1 MQDSI
6 VAQAAEAIREFV
18 ISRGL
23 MPGQRLPSEREL
35 ADSLGTS
42 RPALREAIRRLEA
55 DRVIDV
61 RGRSGMY
68 VAAIDVADLFAVRQH
83 LEPFAARLTAE
94 LRTPSELRELQA
106 LVAELRRRVADPPHF
121 SKLDRQLHSSVAQF
135 SRNSVLAGF
144 ILQLN
149 DLTVISRGTT
159 VRDDDTRLGTVED
172 MTKLVAAIKLRDGDA
187 ASEAMRV
194 HVQRIEQTASGQ
206 LAQGHLPS
214 RLSTRR

>member
-6 VAQAAEAIREFV
+6 VAQAAEAIREYV

-23 MPGQRLPSEREL
+23 LPGQRLPSEREL
-35 ADSLGTS
+35 AESLGAS

-68 VAAIDVADLFAVRQH
+68 IATLDVADLFAVRLQ

-94 LRTPSELRELQA
+94 LRTSAELRELQA
-106 LVAELRRRVADPPHF
+106 LLAELRRTVADPPRF
-121 SKLDRQLHSSVAQF
+121 SELDRQLHADVARF
-135 SRNSVLAGF
+135 SGNSVLAGF
-144 ILQLN
+144 VLQLN
-149 DLTVISRGTT
+149 DLTLISRGTT
-159 VRDDDTRLGTVED
+159 VRDHDTRLGTVRD
-172 MTKLVAAIKLRDGDA
+172 MVTLVSAIRRRDGHA
-187 ASEAMRV
+187 AATAMHL

-206 LAQGHLPS
+206 LAQGPLPG
-214 RLSTRR
+214 RLSDRR